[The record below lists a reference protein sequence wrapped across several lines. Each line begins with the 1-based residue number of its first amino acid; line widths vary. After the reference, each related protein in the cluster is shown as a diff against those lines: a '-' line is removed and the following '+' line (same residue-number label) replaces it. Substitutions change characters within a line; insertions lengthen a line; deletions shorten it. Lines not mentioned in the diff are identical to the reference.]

1 MSSYH
6 LAVGWLGAPNAFVHY
21 PTHLA
26 FALGILFLADA
37 ERALFE
43 GRRSY
48 AAYSLALVVPTVAA
62 CLYLILNE
70 EYVANRMI
78 YFDLLTTTERV
89 LGVGLVLVL
98 LEAARRTVGWALVLI
113 TLTFLLYARFG
124 WLLPHPFWHRGFG
137 TDRILEQTFMTV
149 NGIFS
154 TPLAVTAD
162 FVFLFVLFGAL
173 LLTTGAGRFFTDFA
187 FALTGR
193 SVGGPAK
200 TAVIASALM
209 GMLQGSSA
217 GNVTTTG
224 PFTIPAMRRAGYE
237 GNFAA
242 AVEAV
247 ASSGGQITPP
257 IMGAAVFL
265 MAEYVGIPYAEIM
278 VAAVIPAAL
287 YFLAVF
293 ITVDLEARRL
303 DLRPS
308 ADQVPRMGLILRR
321 HGYLMIP
328 VAVMILVLLRGYT
341 PAMAGFGSIIAL
353 VLLSLVMDSEV
364 RARAH
369 RVFGEAM
376 MDAPRLIASVSVAC
390 AVGGVIAGTFTM
402 TGLGLRISGIIL
414 DAAGGVAM
422 VAMLLTMVAALV
434 LGMGMPTSAAYVI
447 LAALLAPGLVKLG
460 LEPMPAH
467 LFIVYCAAKSS
478 ITPPVAVASYAAAA
492 LAATDPLRTSM
503 IAFRLGISG
512 FIIPF
517 MFSFGPALLGAGDLG
532 SILYATVTA
541 SAGIFALSVASVGW
555 LRRPLSVPARLL
567 WLAASLPLMYSGW
580 RTDLLGLGLMAA
592 AFGIEELLRRPS
604 AVRTE

>member
-1 MSSYH
+1 M
-6 LAVGWLGAPNAFVHY
+6 
-21 PTHLA
+21 
-26 FALGILFLADA
+26 FALGIMFLSDA
-37 ERALFE
+37 ERAFHQ
-43 GRRSY
+43 GRRGEAWFSI
-48 AAYSLALVVPTVAA
+48 AWVVPTVAG
-62 CLYLILNE
+62 CLYLALYE
-70 EYVANRMI
+70 DYVSNRMI
-78 YFDLLTTTERV
+78 YFDPLTPLERV
-89 LGVGLVLVL
+89 LGAGLLLVLM
-98 LEAARRTVGWALVLI
+98 EAARRTVGWALVLI
-113 TLTFLLYARFG
+113 TATFLLYARFG
-124 WLLPHPFWHRGFG
+124 YVLPHPFWHRGFE
-137 TDRILEQTFMTV
+137 TDRILEQSFMTL

-154 TPLAVTAD
+154 TPLGVTAD

-217 GNVTTTG
+217 ANVTTTG
-224 PFTIPAMRRAGYE
+224 PFTIPAMRKAGYE

-278 VAAVIPAAL
+278 VAAAIPAAL

-303 DLRPS
+303 GLRPMTEN
-308 ADQVPRMGLILRR
+308 VPRMGPILRR
-321 HGYLMIP
+321 HGYLLIP
-328 VAVMILVLLRGYT
+328 VVTMIVILLRGYT
-341 PAMAGFGSIIAL
+341 PAMAGFGSIVAL
-353 VLLSLVMDSEV
+353 AILSLVMDPDV
-364 RARAH
+364 RARPH

-376 MDAPRLIASVSVAC
+376 IDAPKLIASVSVAC

-414 DAAGGVAM
+414 DASAGVVL
-422 VAMLLTMVAALV
+422 VAMLLTMLAALV

-460 LEPMPAH
+460 LEPMAAH

-492 LAATDPLRTSM
+492 LAGTDPLRTST

-517 MFSFGPALLGAGDLG
+517 MFAFGPALLGGGDWTA
-532 SILYATVTA
+532 ILYASLTA
-541 SAGIFALSVASVGW
+541 SAGIFALSVASVSW
-555 LRRPLSVPARLL
+555 LARPLSTPTRLL

-580 RTDLLGLGLMAA
+580 RTDVLGVCLMLVALGV
-592 AFGIEELLRRPS
+592 ETLLRRSRP
-604 AVRTE
+604 AAGD